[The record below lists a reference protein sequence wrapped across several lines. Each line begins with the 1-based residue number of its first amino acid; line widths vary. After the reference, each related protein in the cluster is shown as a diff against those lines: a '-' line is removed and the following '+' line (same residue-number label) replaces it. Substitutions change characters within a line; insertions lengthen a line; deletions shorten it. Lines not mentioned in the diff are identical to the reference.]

1 MSATPAPAEISPPGI
16 APANENRPTVELVP
30 VGIDAPTDDEAGDI
44 LTAREAAA
52 FLRVGRNCVYEL
64 AARQAIP
71 HQRVGKHLRFS
82 RDALVQWLS
91 SCGRSQ
97 DALKGH

>member
-1 MSATPAPAEISPPGI
+1 
-16 APANENRPTVELVP
+16 VELVP
-30 VGIDAPTDDEAGDI
+30 VGFDDPTDDEAGDI

-97 DALKGH
+97 SALKGH